1 MKNKISRRQFL
12 QVASASAAALLL
24 ASCSGNSASSVSSSS
39 VASSAASSV
48 AASSE
53 TASSAAASSEAAS
66 TVTTTG
72 KTLVVYF
79 SATGTTQGVAQT
91 IADTVGADLFE
102 VVPSDPY
109 TSDDLNWTNNDSR
122 VSHEHNDE
130 GLRAVALESTDVDGW
145 DDYDTVF
152 IGYPI
157 WWGIAAWPMSSFVAV
172 NDFTGKTV
180 IPFCTSASSGI
191 GQSGD
196 LLAELAGT
204 GNWLDGYRFSS
215 STTANDIT
223 TLTESLNL

>member
-12 QVASASAAALLL
+12 QAAGASAAALLL

-48 AASSE
+48 AASS
-53 TASSAAASSEAAS
+53 AAASSEAAS
-66 TVTTTG
+66 AVTTTG

-79 SATGTTQGVAQT
+79 SATGTTEGVAQT

-109 TSDDLNWTNNDSR
+109 TSDDLTWTNNDSR
-122 VSHEHNDE
+122 VSREHNDE
-130 GLRAVALESTDVDGW
+130 GLRTVALESTDVDGW

-180 IPFCTSASSGI
+180 IPFCTSTSSGI
-191 GQSGD
+191 GQSGE

-204 GNWLDGYRFSS
+204 GSWLDGYRFSS
-215 STTANDIT
+215 STTANDIAA
-223 TLTESLNL
+223 LAESLSL